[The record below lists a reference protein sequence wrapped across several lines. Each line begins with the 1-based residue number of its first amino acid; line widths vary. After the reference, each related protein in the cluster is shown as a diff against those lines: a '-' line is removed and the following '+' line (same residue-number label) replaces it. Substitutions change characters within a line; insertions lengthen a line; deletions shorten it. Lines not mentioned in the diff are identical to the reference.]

1 MDCHTLI
8 FGSCYIKQSGFAF
21 IGADQYTI
29 ITAINT
35 CLLYTSRLP
44 TSGFLLQ
51 IINRRIAFGKWLT
64 HNADTSV
71 PQRILRQLWF
81 YQFLQCRIA
90 AQIAENRS
98 RIAVLSASI
107 ENILFRFG
115 KAHISGV

>member
-1 MDCHTLI
+1 M
-8 FGSCYIKQSGFAF
+8 SQK
-21 IGADQYTI
+21 
-29 ITAINT
+29 
-35 CLLYTSRLP
+35 LLKFKNRLP